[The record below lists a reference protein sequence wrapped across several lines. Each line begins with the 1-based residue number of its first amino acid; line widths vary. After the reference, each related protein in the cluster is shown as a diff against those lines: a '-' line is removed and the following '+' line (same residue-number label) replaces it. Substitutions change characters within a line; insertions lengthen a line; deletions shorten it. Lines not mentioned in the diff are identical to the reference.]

1 MSEINSIIT
10 FYIDNDVHK
19 ELIKEL
25 LSGYQY
31 NVSKK
36 DNHSKETKLLAN
48 YDIKDDLFSNNPV
61 EAPEELRTFIESG
74 ANWEPDWSIES
85 VEEIAPDVI
94 ALKFQSGTWVG
105 EELIK
110 KLSEFLL
117 KLEAEETCIMGH
129 NSKIEEY
136 FYAIALNGEFKII
149 YRTGAGGK
157 VDDFYYK
164 NGLTLDALQDIKDEI
179 GMIFY
184 E

>member
-1 MSEINSIIT
+1 MSEINSIIA

-19 ELIKEL
+19 EIIKEL

-31 NVSKK
+31 NVSAK
-36 DNHSKETKLLAN
+36 DNHSKEIELLAKH
-48 YDIKDDLFSNNPV
+48 DIENDLFCNNPV
-61 EAPEELRTFIESG
+61 EAPEEINAFIKSG
-74 ANWEPDWSIES
+74 ANWEPNWNIES

-110 KLSEFLL
+110 KLSIFLL
-117 KLEAEETCIMGH
+117 KLGAEEICIMGH

-136 FYAIALNGEFKII
+136 FYAIAHNGELKFI
-149 YRTGAGGK
+149 YRTGTGGEA
-157 VDDFYYK
+157 DEFYYK
-164 NGLTLDALQDIKDEI
+164 NGLTLDALQKIKDEI
-179 GMIFY
+179 GIIFY